1 MVIKCA
7 NIRLIAL
14 RFRSP
19 SNQQANT
26 MEGSRKIEVRYRPS
40 SNLCYFFFCLHIN
53 LQFYH
58 VIHIQGSEMETQKTE
73 S

>member
-14 RFRSP
+14 RFRSR
-19 SNQQANT
+19 STQQADT
-26 MEGSRKIEVRYRPS
+26 MEGSRKTEVRYRSS
-40 SNLCYFFFCLHIN
+40 SNLCHLFLCLHTN
-53 LQFYH
+53 VQFYH